1 MKNINFENKSAKK
14 IYSSYIERANKTL
27 NALSKQDRTDIMMEI
42 NSHIYE
48 GLEQSV
54 GENEIEK
61 IVRITHSLGNPE
73 EFLKPVIAQKKLG
86 EATRTYNPK
95 HIFHAIYLNIRNGV
109 LFSIFALLYLGLF
122 GFLILIV
129 LKIRYPN
136 ETGLFFND
144 GKFEVLGRL
153 RTSENVEEVLGG
165 FFIPAMFL
173 MMLGLYLLITFLL
186 RLSKKK

>member
-14 IYSSYIERANKTL
+14 IYDSYIGRARKTL
-27 NALSKQDRTDIMMEI
+27 DVLSKQDREDIMMEI

-48 GLEQSV
+48 GLEQSK
-54 GENEIEK
+54 GENEVEK

-95 HIFHAIYLNIRNGV
+95 HIFQAIYLNIRNGV